1 MYTGIIEAVGTLG
14 RLERRGRGAFVTVLT
29 PPEFKTSSR
38 VHIGDSVAAN
48 GVCLTA
54 CAVHEDS
61 FNADV
66 SPETMELTCF
76 KYYSQG
82 QSLNLE
88 LPCTPQTHLGG
99 HIVQGHVDGIGRIAS
114 VTRISEAVNVWVEA
128 PADLQP
134 YIANKG
140 SIAVDGMSLTV
151 NELKGAAFRL
161 TIIPH
166 TQQVTNFHSFKAGRL
181 VNLEVDVLARYLE
194 RLLTCRRQE
203 TAKSSEAAGQSGLSL
218 ETLLAGGF

>member
-1 MYTGIIEAVGTLG
+1 MYTGIIEAVGTLA

-29 PPEFKTSSR
+29 PPQFKAASR

-54 CAVHEDS
+54 CAVHEDG

-66 SPETMELTCF
+66 SAETMELTCF

-88 LPCTPQTHLGG
+88 LPCTPQSHLGG
-99 HIVQGHVDGIGRIAS
+99 HIVQGHVDGIGRIMS
-114 VTRISEAVNVWVEA
+114 VSQLSEAVNVWVAA
-128 PADLQP
+128 PSGLQR
-134 YIANKG
+134 YIACKG

-151 NELKGAAFRL
+151 NELKGSAFRL

-194 RLLTCRRQE
+194 RLLTAGRQE
-203 TAKSSEAAGQSGLSL
+203 ESRPAAAAEQTGLTL